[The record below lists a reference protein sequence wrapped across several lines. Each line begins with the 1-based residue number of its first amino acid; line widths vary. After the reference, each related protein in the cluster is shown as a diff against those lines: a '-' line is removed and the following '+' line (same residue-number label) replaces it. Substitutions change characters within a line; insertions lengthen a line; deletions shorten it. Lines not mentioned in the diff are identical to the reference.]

1 MNLQK
6 LQDKL
11 PVLPNMK
18 FIGNDLVEVLE
29 KPYSFIRDDKLFIS
43 GENGDNACDY
53 YGEFRGGY
61 AYINPILEE
70 FAKKNGGFFEWENP
84 ACIVFCKK

>member
-6 LQDKL
+6 LKDKL

-18 FIGNDLVEVLE
+18 FIGSDLVEVLE
-29 KPYSFIRDDKLFIS
+29 KPYSFIRDDRLFIS

-53 YGEFRGGY
+53 YGEFRGGFP
-61 AYINPILEE
+61 YINPILED
-70 FAKKNGGFFEWENP
+70 FAAKNGGYFDWENP
-84 ACIVFCKK
+84 ACIVFCKN

>member
-1 MNLQK
+1 MNLEK
-6 LQDKL
+6 LKDKL

-18 FIGNDLVEVLE
+18 FIGSDLVEVLE
-29 KPYSFIRDDKLFIS
+29 KPYSFIRNDRLFIS

-61 AYINPILEE
+61 PYINPILEE
-70 FAKKNGGFFEWENP
+70 FAAKNGGYFDWENP
-84 ACIVFCKK
+84 ACIVFCKN